1 MSESAD
7 KLIELATN
15 RFGLITRAERKML
28 DAVILGRFAEF
39 SYKRPNMNIASNVD
53 LLAESTQRTISADLL
68 RWLCTSKEAS
78 ALVSSVGITITN
90 ALITGELNLTG
101 LNIPYNLGF
110 FSCEIKDGIVLQ
122 DAQVQTL
129 GLDGSY
135 CKHFIAD
142 RLRANGSVHLRFGFK
157 AEGLVTLNG
166 ASIKGALDCTDGT
179 FINPES
185 EDKSLNSQRTLGKYS
200 RGVAL
205 AAERSAI
212 EGVIALSRGFLS
224 RGQVRFNGATIN
236 GILDCA
242 GGKFDNKGK
251 VSISGELI
259 KVRGSV
265 IFSRD
270 ENTKKQFQTNGDI
283 ILNGSSIGG
292 ALNFRHAKFIE
303 GSRNGVELRNAVV
316 GGPFTWRDVVVN
328 KTTRLRLSHTKVG
341 QLFDKPESWPRKN
354 RLSING
360 LVYDDIRGAP
370 IDSKNRKKW
379 LTSRIDWLSRQ
390 PRSEFSLQPFR
401 QLADA
406 LRRTGYEDNA
416 RTVLIYMYDVRRK
429 RGGLSPWGRFWSV
442 LLKWTI
448 GYGYRSHRAFI
459 WALAFV
465 LVGAIVFYEANRNHL
480 IVPAKADGT
489 GIASFNPFA
498 YSLDTF
504 LPIINLRQRESWI
517 PDGQDSSGFM
527 VQVYLWIHIIVGWI
541 LTTLGVAGFTGLV
554 KKE

>member
-7 KLIELATN
+7 KLIELAKN

-28 DAVILGRFAEF
+28 VAVITGKFAEF
-39 SYKRPNMNIASNVD
+39 SYTRPNKNIANNID
-53 LLAESTQRTISADLL
+53 LLAESTQRTISADVL
-68 RWLCTSKEAS
+68 RWLCTSKEAT
-78 ALVSSVGITITN
+78 ALVSSSGIAITN
-90 ALITGELNLTG
+90 ALIIGELNLTG
-101 LNIPYNLGF
+101 LNVPFNLGF
-110 FSCEIKDGIVLQ
+110 FGCEIKDGIVMQ
-122 DAQVQTL
+122 DAQVQTF

-135 CKHFIAD
+135 CKYLIAD
-142 RLRANGSVHLRFGFK
+142 RLRSNGSVHLRFGFR
-157 AEGLVTLNG
+157 AEGPVILNS
-166 ASIKGALDCTDGT
+166 ASIKGALDCIAGT
-179 FINPES
+179 FINPAS
-185 EDKSLNSQRTLGKYS
+185 DDKGLSSQRILGKHS

-205 AAERSAI
+205 AVERSSI

-224 RGQVRFNGATIN
+224 RGQVRLNGATIN
-236 GILDCA
+236 GTLDCT
-242 GGKFDNKGK
+242 GGYFDNKGK
-251 VSISGELI
+251 ISISGELV

-265 IFSRD
+265 IFTKD
-270 ENTKKQFQTNGDI
+270 ESTNKQFQTNGDI

-292 ALNFRHAKFIE
+292 ALNFRHATFIE

-316 GGPFTWRDVVVN
+316 GGPFIWRDVIVN
-328 KTTRLRLSHTKVG
+328 RTTRLRLSHTKVG

-370 IDSKNRKKW
+370 IDSNKRKKW
-379 LTSRIDWLSRQ
+379 LMSRIDWLGRQ

-416 RTVLIYMYDVRRK
+416 RTVLINMYDVRRK
-429 RGGLSPWGRFWSV
+429 RGGLSVWGRFWSV

-465 LVGAIVFYEANRNHL
+465 LVGSVVFYEANQNHL
-480 IVPAKADGT
+480 IIPAKADSSIT
-489 GIASFNPFA
+489 RFNPFA

-517 PDGQDSSGFM
+517 PNGQDSNGFM